1 MIIDERQ
8 SLGELGGW
16 ISNVLASNQGFYTP
30 TPGKTSCERNRAQG
44 RKVVCRDPVRDAA
57 KRLEHEKQMKRVAA
71 MIAQAQDE
79 ENSRGGC
86 GSSRSS
92 SNGKWYAGMPGDYMV
107 QTQHR

>member
-8 SLGELGGW
+8 SLGELGNW

-44 RKVVCRDPVRDAA
+44 RKVMCRDPVRDAA
-57 KRLEHEKQMKRVAA
+57 KRLEHEKLMKRVAA

-86 GSSRSS
+86 SRSTS
-92 SNGKWYAGMPGDYMV
+92 TMPGGYGFQV
-107 QTQHR
+107 IGRSR